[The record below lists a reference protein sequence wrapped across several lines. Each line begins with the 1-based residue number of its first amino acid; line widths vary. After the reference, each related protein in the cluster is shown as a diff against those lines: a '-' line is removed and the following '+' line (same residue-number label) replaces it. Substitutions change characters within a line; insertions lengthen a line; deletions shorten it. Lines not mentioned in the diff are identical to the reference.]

1 MARELAQKLSCG
13 LVPKA
18 YGRVFGAGYNVLGVE
33 AHVEHTG
40 GVMAE
45 ATDGPVASSEIP
57 HNTRAVRG
65 AGDHHGC
72 VILQAKNRA
81 AMVEVRCITCRRRG
95 SLGGDEFGKGAM
107 AAAGHIGGKR
117 VDS

>member
-1 MARELAQKLSCG
+1 MAGELAQKLPCG
-13 LVPKA
+13 LVPEA
-18 YGRVFGAGYNVLGVE
+18 YRRVFRAGYNVLRVE

-40 GVMAE
+40 GVMSE
-45 ATDGPVASSEIP
+45 ATDGPVAISEIP

-65 AGDHHGC
+65 AGDHHEC
-72 VILQAKNRA
+72 IILQAKNRA
-81 AMVEVRCITCRRRG
+81 AMVEVRCTSCGRRG

-117 VDS
+117 VYC